1 MKEALAYTSAV
12 MDKIGFPILLA
23 LIPVLFLLETKF
35 QLRKRVQG
43 RWKRILINI
52 STGLPSFV
60 LLRAL
65 FIPAMVWLS
74 TENEHW
80 QIGLNYLLPLPG
92 WVKFVI
98 GFLLLDYFI
107 YLWHRLTHII
117 PFLWRFHLVHHT
129 DLDLDISTAIRFHF
143 GELVLSIIF
152 RGMSVVIIGA
162 SPLLVLVYEICFEVA
177 NNFHHSN
184 WNLPPFV
191 EKKIN
196 YLFVTPRMHGI
207 HHSVLVK
214 ERNSNWGTIFSFW
227 DRLHRTFSGRNNNG
241 IVIGEAVYQDKK
253 KLTVVMLLLLPFKG
267 ENGFNRESEK

>member
-152 RGMSVVIIGA
+152 RGMSVV
-162 SPLLVLVYEICFEVA
+162 
-177 NNFHHSN
+177 
-184 WNLPPFV
+184 
-191 EKKIN
+191 
-196 YLFVTPRMHGI
+196 TPRMHGI